1 MAERRPSTATVPA
14 SAASVPAM
22 ILSSVDLPAPLRPTI
37 ATTSPRAISIETP
50 SSAVKRSGAPPR
62 PIRLSSI
69 RAGDAWISKAFV
81 TPSTRSAQPA
91 AVVAAVDAVADEMVD
106 EMVEDV
112 DACSDGITAPPPSP
126 A

>member
-1 MAERRPSTATVPA
+1 
-14 SAASVPAM
+14 M

-69 RAGDAWISKAFV
+69 RAGEAWISKAFV
-81 TPSTRSAQPA
+81 TPSMRSAQP
-91 AVVAAVDAVADEMVD
+91 AAVDAVADEVVVEVVD
-106 EMVEDV
+106 AV